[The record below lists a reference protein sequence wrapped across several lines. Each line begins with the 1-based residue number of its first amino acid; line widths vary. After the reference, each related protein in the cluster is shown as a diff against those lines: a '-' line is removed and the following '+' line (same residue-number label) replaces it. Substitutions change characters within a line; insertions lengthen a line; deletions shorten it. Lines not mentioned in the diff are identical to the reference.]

1 MRLLPAPYHPT
12 GRGRSREKNFFPL
25 SCAFLQP
32 RSRPRHLQ
40 GSDGSPEDPFTAS
53 ALAADPAGAG
63 AGAALLR
70 PGSYVSP
77 IPAAACGP

>member
-1 MRLLPAPYHPT
+1 MRQCQSAIAHTSPQCRISPSFLLPL
-12 GRGRSREKNFFPL
+12 GFP
-25 SCAFLQP
+25 S
-32 RSRPRHLQ
+32 RHLQ